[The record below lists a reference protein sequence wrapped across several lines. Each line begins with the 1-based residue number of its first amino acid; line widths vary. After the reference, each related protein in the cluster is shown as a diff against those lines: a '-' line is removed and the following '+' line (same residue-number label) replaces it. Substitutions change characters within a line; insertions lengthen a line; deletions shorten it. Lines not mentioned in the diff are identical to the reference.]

1 MGSNR
6 KSHLLDNLIKLR
18 YITRL
23 TDARREK
30 RMGGKCLSNR
40 CHHNAAEEKTK
51 GEFDLCLTFL

>member
-40 CHHNAAEEKTK
+40 CHHNAAEEKNK
-51 GEFDLCLTFL
+51 RRI